1 MSVNLKHQ
9 SFLTLADFEPQ
20 AIRYLIDLAHA
31 VKNESRTGV
40 TKRRFEGMSLALLFE
55 KRSTRTRCAFE
66 TAFGEEGGHPVF
78 LSQTDIHLGVKE
90 TIEDTARVLGRMFDA
105 IQFRGYKQETVQLFA
120 EHSNRPVYNG
130 LTDLYHPTQ
139 ILADLQTLQENAGEP
154 AGRTLSFVG
163 DGRNNVARSLMIGCS
178 KVGVNI
184 RVGSPASLQPDAES
198 VEVARSFAAESGAQV
213 LVTDDP
219 GEAVSGADAVYTD
232 VWVSMGE
239 EEQSEQRLRQL
250 SPYRVN
256 TELLER
262 TGNPE
267 VVFLH
272 CLPAV
277 RGNEVTS
284 EVMDG
289 PHSRVFDQSENRKH
303 TIKALMLATLLDPAD
318 LPAV

>member
-78 LSQTDIHLGVKE
+78 LSQADIHLGVKE